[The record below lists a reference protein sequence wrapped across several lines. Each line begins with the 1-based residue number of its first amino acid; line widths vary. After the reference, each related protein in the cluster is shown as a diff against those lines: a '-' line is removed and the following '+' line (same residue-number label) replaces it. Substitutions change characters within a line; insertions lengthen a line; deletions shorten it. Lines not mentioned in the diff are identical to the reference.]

1 MQKLPDLLLLL
12 SEGLLE
18 LKDLLQ
24 VRVEVVVQ
32 AIIGEPRV
40 VRDVDEAS

>member
-12 SEGLLE
+12 SEGLL
-18 LKDLLQ
+18 DLLQ
-24 VRVEVVVQ
+24 VRVQVVVQ